1 RRRVDAAVERRG
13 MSPAVR
19 LLTAVQAASL
29 LGLVAALLRPAA
41 RWSLRARLPVALLA
55 LFSSAALLVLHLV

>member
-1 RRRVDAAVERRG
+1 